1 MALGRD
7 GEDELLQAAVLEQL
21 LDEEYEKA
29 EPAFMRLIE
38 LFSGSRNDRRVMAS
52 LLLLYRFLRNHPF
65 YRDWAAEYITADTE
79 TPLDE
84 TIWSGLL
91 RQRAAEALQYAD
103 DLLRDCMD
111 LLGQSNDEML
121 WEVVTPVI
129 MQDREMLAR
138 LMTAVTQEEWD
149 IAMTR
154 MLEASFPQ
162 FPRKKWTDAETKDT
176 VLRLRR
182 RAAEAVTEL
191 KTKVFL
197 MGETQYREDQQKLA
211 PLMERLCALILEFDS
226 RYAAAKLE
234 RRKLDFGDLEHDALA
249 LLARPDG
256 TPTALAAELGSRYAE
271 IMLDEYQ
278 DTNALQ
284 EKIADAVISGGPPAN
299 EAIRSLMIANLPECV
314 ALPLDHPY
322 ANNDILDMRD
332 LKNEKFIAMAR
343 SISCSGFESIIQKSL
358 AAGFEA
364 QIVAQVDLLPTLMT
378 MVACGQGISILHRDM
393 LPRSNGRIAFVPL
406 RSVSY
411 FRRWLMWDINND
423 NPCLQPLIAL
433 GHKWQ
438 DDLEYPVE

>member
-1 MALGRD
+1 MLTERVLTLITDPERPVDIDRLLIVTFSNAAAEEMRQRIAARLYERMEQEPENAVLRRQSLLLGNAEICTIHAFCYRLIRENFQALGLPGDMALGRD

-129 MQDREMLAR
+129 MHDREMLAR

-162 FPRKKWTDAETKDT
+162 FPRKKSTE
-176 VLRLRR
+176 RR
-182 RAAEAVTEL
+182 
-191 KTKVFL
+191 
-197 MGETQYREDQQKLA
+197 DQG
-211 PLMERLCALILEFDS
+211 
-226 RYAAAKLE
+226 YGAAAAPPG
-234 RRKLDFGDLEHDALA
+234 RRGRDGAQDEGL
-249 LLARPDG
+249 PDG
-256 TPTALAAELGSRYAE
+256 G
-271 IMLDEYQ
+271 
-278 DTNALQ
+278 
-284 EKIADAVISGGPPAN
+284 DAVPGRAS
-299 EAIRSLMIANLPECV
+299 RSW
-314 ALPLDHPY
+314 
-322 ANNDILDMRD
+322 
-332 LKNEKFIAMAR
+332 
-343 SISCSGFESIIQKSL
+343 
-358 AAGFEA
+358 
-364 QIVAQVDLLPTLMT
+364 
-378 MVACGQGISILHRDM
+378 
-393 LPRSNGRIAFVPL
+393 PR
-406 RSVSY
+406 
-411 FRRWLMWDINND
+411 
-423 NPCLQPLIAL
+423 
-433 GHKWQ
+433 
-438 DDLEYPVE
+438 

>member
-1 MALGRD
+1 M

-29 EPAFMRLIE
+29 ESAFMRLIE

-211 PLMERLCALILEFDS
+211 PLLSLI
-226 RYAAAKLE
+226 
-234 RRKLDFGDLEHDALA
+234 H
-249 LLARPDG
+249 
-256 TPTALAAELGSRYAE
+256 
-271 IMLDEYQ
+271 I
-278 DTNALQ
+278 
-284 EKIADAVISGGPPAN
+284 
-299 EAIRSLMIANLPECV
+299 
-314 ALPLDHPY
+314 
-322 ANNDILDMRD
+322 
-332 LKNEKFIAMAR
+332 
-343 SISCSGFESIIQKSL
+343 
-358 AAGFEA
+358 
-364 QIVAQVDLLPTLMT
+364 
-378 MVACGQGISILHRDM
+378 
-393 LPRSNGRIAFVPL
+393 
-406 RSVSY
+406 
-411 FRRWLMWDINND
+411 
-423 NPCLQPLIAL
+423 
-433 GHKWQ
+433 
-438 DDLEYPVE
+438 

>member
-1 MALGRD
+1 
-7 GEDELLQAAVLEQL
+7 
-21 LDEEYEKA
+21 
-29 EPAFMRLIE
+29 MRLIE

-182 RAAEAVTEL
+182 R
-191 KTKVFL
+191 
-197 MGETQYREDQQKLA
+197 
-211 PLMERLCALILEFDS
+211 PP
-226 RYAAAKLE
+226 
-234 RRKLDFGDLEHDALA
+234 
-249 LLARPDG
+249 RP
-256 TPTALAAELGSRYAE
+256 
-271 IMLDEYQ
+271 
-278 DTNALQ
+278 
-284 EKIADAVISGGPPAN
+284 
-299 EAIRSLMIANLPECV
+299 
-314 ALPLDHPY
+314 
-322 ANNDILDMRD
+322 
-332 LKNEKFIAMAR
+332 
-343 SISCSGFESIIQKSL
+343 
-358 AAGFEA
+358 
-364 QIVAQVDLLPTLMT
+364 
-378 MVACGQGISILHRDM
+378 
-393 LPRSNGRIAFVPL
+393 
-406 RSVSY
+406 
-411 FRRWLMWDINND
+411 
-423 NPCLQPLIAL
+423 
-433 GHKWQ
+433 
-438 DDLEYPVE
+438 

>member
-1 MALGRD
+1 
-7 GEDELLQAAVLEQL
+7 
-21 LDEEYEKA
+21 
-29 EPAFMRLIE
+29 
-38 LFSGSRNDRRVMAS
+38 
-52 LLLLYRFLRNHPF
+52 
-65 YRDWAAEYITADTE
+65 
-79 TPLDE
+79 
-84 TIWSGLL
+84 
-91 RQRAAEALQYAD
+91 
-103 DLLRDCMD
+103 MD

-138 LMTAVTQEEWD
+138 LMAAVTQEEWD

-249 LLARPDG
+249 LLVRPDG

-284 EKIADAVISGGPPAN
+284 EKIFAALTAGG
-299 EAIRSLMIANLPECV
+299 R
-314 ALPLDHPY
+314 
-322 ANNDILDMRD
+322 
-332 LKNEKFIAMAR
+332 
-343 SISCSGFESIIQKSL
+343 
-358 AAGFEA
+358 
-364 QIVAQVDLLPTLMT
+364 
-378 MVACGQGISILHRDM
+378 
-393 LPRSNGRIAFVPL
+393 
-406 RSVSY
+406 
-411 FRRWLMWDINND
+411 
-423 NPCLQPLIAL
+423 
-433 GHKWQ
+433 
-438 DDLEYPVE
+438 